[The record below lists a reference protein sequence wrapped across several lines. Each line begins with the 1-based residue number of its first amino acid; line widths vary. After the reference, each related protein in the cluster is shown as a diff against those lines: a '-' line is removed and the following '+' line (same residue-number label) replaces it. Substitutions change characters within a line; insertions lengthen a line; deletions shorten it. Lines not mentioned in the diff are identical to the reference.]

1 MGLKLHR
8 QAFVAVA
15 SVAWAD
21 GRLSNGESVGLLRAA
36 RESGIEGQD
45 FEALETAVQAGV
57 KLDDFDPSQ
66 LTDWEKAFAYAIAVF
81 VAKLDGVVNPA
92 ESESLTALGAV
103 LELPDLKLEAAA
115 SSAFDVACLPG
126 GHRPDKYD
134 FDALNTRLKEK
145 LPSLRPGPDE

>member
-103 LELPDLKLEAAA
+103 LE
-115 SSAFDVACLPG
+115 
-126 GHRPDKYD
+126 
-134 FDALNTRLKEK
+134 
-145 LPSLRPGPDE
+145 